1 MKHTWTD
8 EMDRCMIQG
17 FNEGLSASDVAK
29 ILNDQFNI
37 NLTRNAVIGRKDRLS
52 ETVAMKNASVDKAM
66 GKLSV
71 ITLSKLE
78 AEARHREILAHDLFC
93 ELINMGIEI
102 YTEEYP
108 DSRIGVCGKNGQ
120 RSDRSG

>member
-1 MKHTWTD
+1 
-8 EMDRCMIQG
+8 MIQG

-66 GKLSV
+66 GKL
-71 ITLSKLE
+71 
-78 AEARHREILAHDLFC
+78 
-93 ELINMGIEI
+93 
-102 YTEEYP
+102 
-108 DSRIGVCGKNGQ
+108 
-120 RSDRSG
+120 